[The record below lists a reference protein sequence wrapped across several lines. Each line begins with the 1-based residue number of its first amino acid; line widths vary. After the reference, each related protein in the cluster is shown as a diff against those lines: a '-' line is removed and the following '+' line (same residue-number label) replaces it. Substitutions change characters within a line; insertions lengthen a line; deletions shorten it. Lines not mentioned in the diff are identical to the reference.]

1 MWSPPQAAG
10 ARTQI
15 THLALVSWVAIIVA
29 LVGNVGIKVA
39 VVSTVRVGIKS
50 LLLEVCSRVEA
61 YKSCALWA

>member
-1 MWSPPQAAG
+1 MWSPLQAAG

-50 LLLEVCSRVEA
+50 LLLEVCS
-61 YKSCALWA
+61 

>member
-50 LLLEVCSRVEA
+50 LLLEVCS
-61 YKSCALWA
+61 